1 MSKRPTAFEIEEYL
15 QRFNY
20 TDMINNINN
29 FNGETLECIIIK
41 KEQTGTI
48 FNDFHHHSLYE
59 MLYISKGKVQYGI
72 EDQKYDLSAG
82 DFILIAPNI
91 LHKLL
96 KIVEEPCERIVLT
109 FTSKYLDSFK
119 TENTDLSVI
128 FQKISS
134 SNNHKLTVLPAF
146 KEEIFDTL
154 NKMQGLFLSKEYG
167 NDILFKS
174 YFAQLLVRLNKEVSF
189 IETENESNEKN
200 IIIHKAKMFAINNL
214 DKKISI
220 IIKKKLYII
229 VNGIEENI
237 TFLDDLFSAI
247 NLPNEVDRDNVD
259 KVINKLNVG
268 NIIIYIPIPSLPI
281 LLASAIFITIANNL
295 VIPPPIIRIIVD
307 LINLFFIINYMF

>member
-41 KEQTGTI
+41 KEQIGTI

-128 FQKISS
+128 FQ
-134 SNNHKLTVLPAF
+134 
-146 KEEIFDTL
+146 TL

-220 IIKKKLYII
+220 TDI
-229 VNGIEENI
+229 
-237 TFLDDLFSAI
+237 A
-247 NLPNEVDRDNVD
+247 NEVGLSVSRLSHLF
-259 KVINKLNVG
+259 KEKRGISLLKFLNKKRLTRAKDLLKNG
-268 NIIIYIPIPSLPI
+268 YSIANAANKCGYNDYSSFIRAFTKEYRMSPTIYIK
-281 LLASAIFITIANNL
+281 
-295 VIPPPIIRIIVD
+295 
-307 LINLFFIINYMF
+307 NYENQS

>member
-29 FNGETLECIIIK
+29 FNGETLERIIIK
-41 KEQTGTI
+41 KEQIGTI

-72 EDQKYDLSAG
+72 EDQKYDLSAD

-220 IIKKKLYII
+220 TDI
-229 VNGIEENI
+229 
-237 TFLDDLFSAI
+237 A
-247 NLPNEVDRDNVD
+247 NEVGLSVSRLSHLF
-259 KVINKLNVG
+259 KEKTGISLLKFLNKKRLTRAKDLLKNG
-268 NIIIYIPIPSLPI
+268 YSIANAANKCGYNDYSSFIRAFTKEYRMSPTIYIK
-281 LLASAIFITIANNL
+281 
-295 VIPPPIIRIIVD
+295 
-307 LINLFFIINYMF
+307 NYENQS

>member
-41 KEQTGTI
+41 KEQIGTI
-48 FNDFHHHSLYE
+48 FNDFNRHSLYE

-146 KEEIFDTL
+146 KEEIL
-154 NKMQGLFLSKEYG
+154 
-167 NDILFKS
+167 IL
-174 YFAQLLVRLNKEVSF
+174 
-189 IETENESNEKN
+189 
-200 IIIHKAKMFAINNL
+200 
-214 DKKISI
+214 
-220 IIKKKLYII
+220 
-229 VNGIEENI
+229 
-237 TFLDDLFSAI
+237 
-247 NLPNEVDRDNVD
+247 
-259 KVINKLNVG
+259 
-268 NIIIYIPIPSLPI
+268 
-281 LLASAIFITIANNL
+281 
-295 VIPPPIIRIIVD
+295 
-307 LINLFFIINYMF
+307 